1 MKRPKSIAAI
11 LGHDPT
17 PALAVLE
24 LSRLWP
30 QVVGPV
36 VAPLAAERCRP
47 VAFRQGLL
55 TVAAD
60 SPAWAQELDLRQVEI
75 QARLDEI
82 LGPGLVTGLRF
93 KTASARR
100 RPQKPKPTQPPAPA
114 LAPPPPDPALKARL
128 EEELSGID
136 DPELKET
143 LFRLRLK
150 AARPEAGPSPAT
162 SPGPKPRRG

>member
-75 QARLDEI
+75 LDISAGKPGQRRGLPAKIHGQPVEPQAL
-82 LGPGLVTGLRF
+82 P
-93 KTASARR
+93 
-100 RPQKPKPTQPPAPA
+100 
-114 LAPPPPDPALKARL
+114 
-128 EEELSGID
+128 
-136 DPELKET
+136 
-143 LFRLRLK
+143 
-150 AARPEAGPSPAT
+150 AGP
-162 SPGPKPRRG
+162 